1 MMTPREL
8 RLDGNTKP
16 TPNVDK
22 TQLIEKRIREV
33 EKIVTR
39 WNAVFEN
46 EIIPFKIKLVLYDN
60 EEDFK
65 HLRRQ
70 DYNKVIDAPKR
81 VNKTTEKW
89 YSKLLY

>member
-1 MMTPREL
+1 MTPREL

-22 TQLIEKRIREV
+22 TELIEKRIREV
-33 EKIVTR
+33 EKIVTG

-46 EIIPFKIKLVLYDN
+46 EEIPFKIKLVLYDN

-81 VNKTTEKW
+81 VNKKTEEW
-89 YSKLLY
+89 YSKLIY